1 MSSVLNN
8 RSAYS
13 ISTRRLFWIVWL
25 ILLTLTAAIFL
36 QDQVSAGDAEPAP
49 DKQKGYR
56 VIFRGNE
63 ALSETTLRKAAVDEL
78 TSFAQQGQRR
88 SDVDDAAFQMEL
100 AYRKAGYTL
109 ATVDYL
115 IEQVE
120 GKFIVTF
127 IINEGPRV
135 TLRRIEFVGN
145 AAVDAQKLLAFFEGE
160 KKGSLSKGKLLFIK
174 SDIQAALSQIRDYY
188 IMQGYKDVIVGEP
201 RFSFSDDKTEATVAI
216 TIDEGIRYAIHD
228 ILFAGDVTTV
238 AKDSLENLRQELIGK
253 PYFRRRNQFLRSR
266 LEEIYG
272 NLGYP
277 RAAVEIREQQ
287 GGEAGMVVLTA
298 EITGGP
304 RVTISEILI
313 RGNEK
318 IREKFIRSRLLL
330 KPGDQFNL
338 DLQKKSF
345 RKLYQ
350 TGLFSKVDLR
360 LEERKGTDGWPLVVA
375 VEEAPA
381 KELYVEPG
389 WGSYEKLR
397 LKAGFREKN
406 LFGTGRVFALDA
418 TVSFKAQSVVASLSD
433 PWFLNT
439 DITADLPVYYSRREE
454 PSFTRKDLGASIQFS
469 KQLTEHLSATAGYGY
484 RMTDVSDVDPI
495 IATEDVPSD
504 YDYASVRAQA
514 TYDTR
519 DDLFFPTRGQ
529 RSFLSV
535 EYADKF
541 LGSEI
546 ALTRLT
552 GGLRFFVPL
561 AVDTVL
567 GLRYRTGLILPGPDE
582 FILPISE
589 RFFNGGENTV
599 RSFEQS
605 ELGPKDI
612 LGDPVGGL
620 AFNVFSLELRQR
632 LIGNLVGS
640 VFFDCGNV
648 SPNQTR
654 LERGLPPYSSRSEIM
669 SDTFSDY
676 FDDFRPGVGFGLQ
689 YLLPVG
695 PARVDVAFNPDKRPD
710 EDSYVIHFSVG
721 MAF

>member
-1 MSSVLNN
+1 
-8 RSAYS
+8 
-13 ISTRRLFWIVWL
+13 
-25 ILLTLTAAIFL
+25 LTLTAIFR
-36 QDQVSAGDAEPAP
+36 QEQVSAGEIEPAP
-49 DKQKGYR
+49 DKQKVQR

-78 TSFAQQGQRR
+78 TSFDQQGQRR

-100 AYRKAGYTL
+100 AYRKAGYAL
-109 ATVDYL
+109 ATVDYQV
-115 IEQVE
+115 EQVE
-120 GKFIVTF
+120 GKPIVTF
-127 IINEGPRV
+127 IVNEGPRV
-135 TLRRIEFVGN
+135 ILRRIEISGN
-145 AAVDAQKLLAFFEGE
+145 AAFDTPKLAAFFEGE
-160 KKGSLSKGKLLFIK
+160 KSGQLSQGKLLFIK
-174 SDIQAALSQIRDYY
+174 ADIQSALSQIRDFYT
-188 IMQGYKDVIVGEP
+188 IQGYSDAVVGDP
-201 RFSFSDDKTEATVAI
+201 HYSFSDDRTEAAVAI
-216 TIDEGIRYAIHD
+216 HIEEGTRYVIHD
-228 ILFAGDVTTV
+228 IRFMGEVIAA

-253 PYFRRRNQFLRSR
+253 PYFRRRNQILRSR
-266 LEEIYG
+266 LVEICG

-287 GGEAGMVVLTA
+287 DGEAGMVVLVA

-318 IREKFIRSRLLL
+318 TREKFIRSRLLL

-338 DLQKKSF
+338 ELQKKSF

-350 TGLFSKVDLR
+350 TGLFLKVDLR
-360 LEERKGTDGWPLVVA
+360 LEEQKGTDGWPLVVA

-381 KELYVEPG
+381 KELSVEPG
-389 WGSYEKLR
+389 WGSYEMLR

-406 LFGTGRVFALDA
+406 LFGTGRIFALDA

-439 DITADLPVYYSRREE
+439 DITADLPIYYSRREE
-454 PSFTRKDLGASIQFS
+454 PSFTRKDLGASILFS

-495 IATEDVPSD
+495 IAIEDVPSD
-504 YDYASVRAQA
+504 YDYASVKAQT

-529 RSFLSV
+529 RSFISV
-535 EYADKF
+535 EYADKY

-546 ALTRLT
+546 TLTRLT
-552 GGLRFFVPL
+552 GGLRLFFPL

-567 GLRYRTGLILPGPDE
+567 GLRYRTGLILPGPDD
-582 FILPISE
+582 FTLPITE

-605 ELGPKDI
+605 ELGPKDL

-654 LERGLPPYSSRSEIM
+654 LGRGLPPYSSRSEIM

-710 EDSYVIHFSVG
+710 EDSYVVHFSVG

>member
-1 MSSVLNN
+1 
-8 RSAYS
+8 
-13 ISTRRLFWIVWL
+13 L
-25 ILLTLTAAIFL
+25 ILTAAIFW
-36 QDQVSAGDAEPAP
+36 QEQVSAGEIEPTT
-49 DKQKGYR
+49 DKQKAQR

-63 ALSETTLRKAAVDEL
+63 ALGDLSLRKAALDEL
-78 TSFAQQGQRR
+78 TSFDQQGQRR

-100 AYRKAGYTL
+100 AYRKAGYAL
-109 ATVDYL
+109 ATVDYS

-120 GKFIVTF
+120 GKFTVTF
-127 IINEGPRV
+127 VIHEGPRV
-135 TLRRIEFVGN
+135 ILRRIEFIGN
-145 AAVDAQKLLAFFEGE
+145 TAVDAAKLLAFFEGE
-160 KKGSLSKGKLLFIK
+160 KRGSLGQGRLLFVK
-174 SDIQAALSQIRDYY
+174 SEIQTAVSQIRDFY
-188 IMQGYKDVIVGEP
+188 IMQGYRDVVVAEP
-201 RFSFSDDKTEATVAI
+201 RSSFSDDKTEATVEI
-216 TIDEGIRYAIHD
+216 NIDEGIRYVIYD
-228 ILFAGDVTTV
+228 ILFTGEVLAA
-238 AKDSLENLRQELIGK
+238 AKDSLESSRRELIGK
-253 PYFRRRNQFLRSR
+253 PYFRRRNQILQSR
-266 LEEIYG
+266 LVEIYG

-277 RAAVEIREQQ
+277 RAAVEIQEQQ
-287 GGEAGMVVLTA
+287 GGEAGMVVLVA

-313 RGNEK
+313 RGKEK
-318 IREKFIRSRLLL
+318 TREKFIRSRLLL

-338 DLQKKSF
+338 ELQKKSF

-350 TGLFSKVDLR
+350 TGLFLKVDLR
-360 LEERKGTDGWPLVVA
+360 LEEQKGSDGWPLVVA
-375 VEEAPA
+375 VKEAPA
-381 KELYVEPG
+381 KELSVEPG

-454 PSFTRKDLGASIQFS
+454 PSFTRKDLGASILFS
-469 KQLTEHLSATAGYGY
+469 KQLTDYLSATAGYGY
-484 RMTDVSDVDPI
+484 RLTDVSDVDPI
-495 IATEDVPSD
+495 IAIEDVPSD
-504 YDYASVRAQA
+504 YDYASVKAQT

-519 DDLFFPTRGQ
+519 NDLFFPTRGQ

-546 ALTRLT
+546 TLTRLT

-567 GLRYRTGLILPGPDE
+567 GLRYRTGLILPGPDD
-582 FILPISE
+582 FTLPITE

-605 ELGPKDI
+605 ELGPKDL

-695 PARVDVAFNPDKRPD
+695 PVRVDVAFNPDKRPD
-710 EDSYVIHFSVG
+710 EESYVIHFSVG